1 MVPARLRSWSW
12 PLEAALALAAA
23 AATTLA
29 VHALVAGIDFRATS
43 PDAAGLGPVWA
54 AAMIALAV
62 GAYVVQRRVGRPRII
77 TTIVSLLAG
86 AAAALVMTPMMAG
99 LHGTSQ
105 PLYTLLRGDMS
116 FRTEYVT
123 RFAATWHLRDY
134 TLRGLN
140 AFYPPAWFWLAGRTA
155 HVLGIAPWR
164 IVKPFAIGTMGAAL
178 LLGFALWRMVLTP
191 AGALSAAIGSS
202 LVLTTQ
208 VPDLSYSTQAWYSPY
223 SCFVAV
229 TGAAWL
235 AAALVNARGGGSRGR
250 LAVLAV
256 VGTLLALCYYLLFL
270 ILVAVLVVLGA
281 ASGPPRRAVLARL
294 AACLGAIAA
303 LTAVFWIPLLSAV
316 LGGVAAQGHYVRPDF
331 LHVSIGLD
339 GPTAL
344 TLLAAVAIVLLVL
357 TVSSSASQAVA
368 GLLLGTIAYQLIS
381 VTTLVLAHNQ
391 LQPHRAVTMMW
402 ATFGAAVPVA
412 LEGAW
417 RVVPRALP
425 RVALALAVPPTF
437 VLGAALGSALAAG
450 PLTVAAHTRLDLAP
464 SLAISRFITQVTGKR
479 PQQLTVLT
487 EDHALLVTQ
496 PYYDFLPLR
505 ARYAHPAARVAQ
517 RIGVLRAA
525 SACPDAGCTERTLED
540 SSFGPIDALV
550 LAREGRVYRVDGQE
564 DAFPDPR
571 EIPILFRR
579 NQLPQALWTRRR
591 IGDYAVFVP
600 VRAATSRS

>member
-229 TGAAWL
+229 TGAARL
-235 AAALVNARGGGSRGR
+235 AATLVPARRGGSRER

-256 VGTLLALCYYLLFL
+256 VGALLALCYYLLFL

-281 ASGPPRRAVLARL
+281 ASGPTRRAVLARI
-294 AACLGAIAA
+294 AACIGAIAA
-303 LTAVFWIPLLSAV
+303 LTAVFWIPLLTAV

-331 LHVSIGLD
+331 LHVSIGLE

-412 LEGAW
+412 FD
-417 RVVPRALP
+417 RRALP
-425 RVALALAVPPTF
+425 RALAAAALALAIPATF
-437 VLGAALGSALAAG
+437 VLGAAEGSDLAAG
-450 PLTVAAHTRLDLAP
+450 PLTVAAHSALDLAP
-464 SLAISRFITQVTGKR
+464 SQATSRFITRTTGRR
-479 PQQLTVLT
+479 PDQLTLLT
-487 EDHALLVTQ
+487 EDHALLVTE
-496 PYYDFLPLR
+496 PYYNFLPLR
-505 ARYAHPAARVAQ
+505 ARYAHPEANVPQRVA
-517 RIGVLRAA
+517 
-525 SACPDAGCTERTLED
+525 
-540 SSFGPIDALV
+540 
-550 LAREGRVYRVDGQE
+550 
-564 DAFPDPR
+564 
-571 EIPILFRR
+571 
-579 NQLPQALWTRRR
+579 
-591 IGDYAVFVP
+591 
-600 VRAATSRS
+600 